1 MRWRTPARRSLL
13 LFAAISASSAV
24 LSAAERTIRFDPPNI
39 SLPGPGASQSF
50 VLTALER
57 NGVETDLTG
66 ACRVNSA
73 DQAVAVIEAGKVTG
87 NSPGQTSLNVTCGET
102 STSAAVRV
110 GDHRGEMNVNFARDL
125 MSVLTRRGCNGSAC
139 HGSPAGQNGFKL
151 SLYGSDPAADHQM
164 IVHEHDGR
172 RVDLEAPDESLI
184 LRKPSF
190 QLAHGGGHLIS
201 PESDDYRMILR
212 WLEQGAKFEKQG
224 IRLERLELYPR
235 ERILAGAGAKQPL
248 VVIGRLSDGTTL
260 DMSERVRYA
269 VDDEAVVSSVDHGAV
284 SAQGRGLT
292 TVTARAFG
300 KVATAQLIVIDERAG
315 PGYAGLTPDGFI
327 DQHIFDKL
335 RRVNLAPFPVSGDR
349 TFVRRVYLD
358 AIGMLPAPGETE
370 AFVSDSRP
378 GKRARLIDE
387 LLERDE
393 YTDHWLVKFE
403 DWVRNSQYYSQG
415 RTNGSFKR
423 WIREMIRHDRPWDE
437 AVREMLTAVG
447 DTTVRPAGNFWHPAI
462 DFMLKTFDV
471 GKATPTITRLFLGK
485 RLECAECHNHPLENL
500 TQDDFHGMAAFLART
515 KVKHGYGQYRRV
527 WYDTRSGEL
536 EHPVTKK
543 PVPPKFLGGEAPR
556 IPGNV
561 TRRQVLA
568 DWITRD
574 QQMQFARATV
584 NRVWAQYFGIGIVE
598 PFDDFRSTNMP
609 THPRLLDRLAEYFI
623 DSGFRFKA
631 LHRLI
636 LNSKS
641 YQLSAHSADRPGG
654 MEPLERPLF
663 ARYVPRKLTAEVLLD
678 AIVQVTGVPEE
689 FKNYPPG
696 TSPKNLIASIGAP
709 YFLTTF
715 GFPRRDTM
723 ERRSG
728 GPSMSQALHLMNSDT
743 IRAKVEAQDNILGK
757 LLAADKSGSGAVEAL
772 FQRAYAR
779 PPTAD
784 QLGRMKAYIATEQEA
799 GRTRRRALENVLWA
813 ILNSKE
819 FQLNR

>member
-1 MRWRTPARRSLL
+1 MLTRRLL
-13 LFAAISASSAV
+13 VFFAALGAPSAV
-24 LSAAERTIRFDPPNI
+24 LLAAERTIRFDPPNI
-39 SLPGPGASQSF
+39 SLPGPGSSQSF
-50 VLTALER
+50 VLTAVEQD
-57 NGVETDLTG
+57 GDETDVTG
-66 ACRVNSA
+66 ACRVDSP
-73 DQAVAVIEAGKVTG
+73 DKAVAVVEGGKVIGKSSGETRL
-87 NSPGQTSLNVTCGET
+87 TVTCGET
-102 STSAAVRV
+102 STSAAVGV
-110 GDHRGEMNVNFARDL
+110 GGHTGEMNVNFASDL

-151 SLYGSDPAADHQM
+151 SLYGSDPAGDYRM
-164 IVHEHDGR
+164 IVQKHEGR
-172 RVDLEAPDESLI
+172 RVNLDAPDESLL

-212 WLEQGAKFEKQG
+212 WLEQGARFEEPG
-224 IRLERLELYPR
+224 VRLERLELYPR

-248 VVIGRLSDGTTL
+248 VVVGRLSDGTTQ

-269 VDDEAVVSSVDHGAV
+269 VDDEAVVSSVENGAV
-284 SAQGRGLT
+284 TAQARGLT
-292 TVTARAFG
+292 TVSARAFG
-300 KVATAQLIVIDERAG
+300 KVATAQIIVIDEKAG
-315 PGYAGLTPDGFI
+315 EDYTRLTPHNFI
-327 DQHIFDKL
+327 DEQIFDKL
-335 RRVNLAPFPVSGDR
+335 RKVNLEPFPVSDGR
-349 TFVRRVYLD
+349 TFARRVYLD
-358 AIGMLPAPGETE
+358 AIGVLPTPEETD
-370 AFVSDSRP
+370 AFVNDPRP

-387 LLERDE
+387 LLERDG

-462 DFMLKTFDV
+462 DFMLKTFEV
-471 GKATPTITRLFLGK
+471 EKATPTITRLFLGK
-485 RLECAECHNHPLENL
+485 RLGCAQCHNHPLENL
-500 TQDDFHGMAAFLART
+500 TQDDFYGMAAFLART
-515 KVKHGYGQYRRV
+515 KVKHGYGQYRRI
-527 WYDTRSGEL
+527 WYDTRAGEL
-536 EHPVTKK
+536 EHPVTKQ
-543 PVPPKFLGGEAPR
+543 PVPPKFLEGEAPR

-568 DWITRD
+568 DWITRG

-584 NRVWAQYFGIGIVE
+584 NRIWAQYFGIGIVE

-609 THPRLLDRLAEYFI
+609 THPELLDRLAEYFI

-636 LNSKS
+636 LNSKT
-641 YQLSAHSADRPGG
+641 YQLSAHTAGRPGG
-654 MEPLERPLF
+654 EEPLERPLF
-663 ARYVPRKLTAEVLLD
+663 ARYTPRKLPAEVLLD

-689 FKNYPPG
+689 FTNYPAG
-696 TSPKNLIASIGAP
+696 TSPKNLVASIGAP
-709 YFLTTF
+709 YFLTAF

-723 ERRSG
+723 ERRSAD
-728 GPSMSQALHLMNSDT
+728 PSMSQALHLMNSDT
-743 IRAKVEAQDNILGK
+743 IRSKVEAADNILGK
-757 LLAADKSGSGAVEAL
+757 LLAEGKPDSEVIDAL
-772 FQRAYAR
+772 FRRAYAR
-779 PPTAD
+779 PPTAS
-784 QLGRMKAYIATEQEA
+784 QLDRMMTYIAAEQEA
-799 GRTRRRALENVLWA
+799 GRTRRRALENVFWA